1 MSDQHLRSTMSI
13 CHGRKEE
20 SNVVIGR
27 PQEIRAEDSSKRLSS
42 HLIVL
47 LKVGNPKKKIVNKT
61 RHSYL
66 YITGLLV
73 QVFHKPLEKIK
84 MDTRQLMHNVP

>member
-13 CHGRKEE
+13 CHVRKEE

-27 PQEIRAEDSSKRLSS
+27 PQEIRAEDSSKGLSS

-47 LKVGNPKKKIVNKT
+47 LKVGDPKRQKLSM
-61 RHSYL
+61 R
-66 YITGLLV
+66 YI
-73 QVFHKPLEKIK
+73 
-84 MDTRQLMHNVP
+84 MDTCI